1 MSHIERELV
10 KQVDDAIIN
19 ASPEFLKLIQKFDV
33 ENQLSGGTFYEI
45 FSTVLKTQKEKNK
58 LIPKTKYF

>member
-1 MSHIERELV
+1 MSHIERQLV

-19 ASPEFLKLIQKFDV
+19 ASPEFLKLIQKFDM

-58 LIPKTKYF
+58 LIPKTK

>member
-10 KQVDDAIIN
+10 KQVDDDIIN

-58 LIPKTKYF
+58 LIPKTK

>member
-1 MSHIERELV
+1 MSHIERQLV

-19 ASPEFLKLIQKFDV
+19 ASPEFLKLIQKFDM

-45 FSTVLKTQKEKNK
+45 YSTVLKTQKEKNK
-58 LIPKTKYF
+58 LIPKTK

>member
-1 MSHIERELV
+1 MSHIERQLV

-19 ASPEFLKLIQKFDV
+19 ASPEFLKLIQKFDM

-45 FSTVLKTQKEKNK
+45 YSTVLKTQNEKNK
-58 LIPKTKYF
+58 LIPKTK

>member
-1 MSHIERELV
+1 MSDIERRLV
-10 KQVDDAIIN
+10 KQADEDILN

-33 ENQLSGGTFYEI
+33 ENQLSDGTFYEI

-58 LIPKTKYF
+58 LIPKTK

>member
-10 KQVDDAIIN
+10 KEVDDAIIN

-58 LIPKTKYF
+58 LIPKTK

>member
-10 KQVDDAIIN
+10 KQVDDDIIN
-19 ASPEFLKLIQKFDV
+19 ASPEFLKLIQKFDM

-58 LIPKTKYF
+58 LIPKTK

>member
-58 LIPKTKYF
+58 LIPKTK

>member
-10 KQVDDAIIN
+10 KQVDDAITN

-58 LIPKTKYF
+58 LIPKTK

>member
-19 ASPEFLKLIQKFDV
+19 ASPEFLKLIQKFDM
-33 ENQLSGGTFYEI
+33 ENHLSGGTFYEI

-58 LIPKTKYF
+58 LIPKTK

>member
-1 MSHIERELV
+1 MSQIERELV

-58 LIPKTKYF
+58 LIPKTK